1 MAGGRAW
8 LLAGFEGT
16 APSPTLERLAE
27 AGDLAGGVLFAR
39 NCPDLDTVLALTAA
53 LRRLL
58 PEGLIALDHE
68 GGRVHRLPPP
78 FTHFPPAAALGRIGD
93 PALARAVARAMAS
106 ELRAAGFT
114 MTLAPVLDVLTVP
127 DNPVIGDRAFGAD
140 PAAVGELGA
149 AFVAGTL
156 EAGLIPVGKHFPG
169 HGRTSLD
176 SHQALPTV
184 EAGVEAL
191 EAVELPPFRAAIAT
205 GCPAL
210 MAAHVLVPAL
220 DPDWPASLSPVIL
233 GRLLRDRLG
242 FSGLVLSD
250 DLEMGAITTR
260 WTVEAAASRFLEAGG
275 DLALICRSGEHQ
287 LAAAR
292 AIRRL
297 RDAGRLAE
305 EEARRARRRAAWG
318 RLGPA
323 QGPKVIGA
331 PEHRA
336 LAEEV
341 RRRAGE
347 AFR

>member
-1 MAGGRAW
+1 MARDMGW

-16 APSPTLERLAE
+16 APTPALGALAE
-27 AGDLAGGVLFAR
+27 SGDLAGVILFAR
-39 NCPDLDTVLALTAA
+39 NCPDLETVLDLTEALH
-53 LRRLL
+53 RLL
-58 PEGLIALDHE
+58 PEGLIAVDHE

-78 FTHFPPAAALGRIGD
+78 FTHFPAAAALGRIGD
-93 PALARAVARAMAS
+93 RDLVRAVARAMGR

-114 MTLAPVLDVLTVP
+114 MTLAPVLDALTVAE
-127 DNPVIGDRAFGAD
+127 NAVIGDRAFGRD
-140 PAAVGELGA
+140 PALVAELGA

-156 EAGLIPVGKHFPG
+156 EAGVIPVGKHFPG

-191 EAVELPPFRAAIAT
+191 EAVELPPFRAAVAA
-205 GCPAL
+205 GCPGML
-210 MAAHVLVPAL
+210 AAHLLFPAL
-220 DPDWPASLSPVIL
+220 DPAWPASLSPVIL
-233 GRLLRDRLG
+233 GGLLRGALG

-250 DLEMGAITTR
+250 DLDMGAITTR
-260 WTVEAAASRFLEAGG
+260 WTVEEATVRFLEAGG
-275 DLALICRSGEHQ
+275 DLALICASSERQ

-292 AIRRL
+292 AVRRL
-297 RDAGRLAE
+297 REDRM
-305 EEARRARRRAAWG
+305 EARQARYRAARS

-323 QGPKVIGA
+323 PGSGIIGA

-341 RRRAGE
+341 RRRAE
-347 AFR
+347 EIR